1 VELTL
6 LTAAPQPTA
15 EVLPAL
21 GLLPHQVSVLPAD
34 ISALIDRP
42 VGDAVLVDSRRDLMA
57 GRSFLRLLAA
67 LDLPV
72 PVLAVLT
79 EGGLIAVTGDW
90 NVDDFVLDTAGP
102 AELDAR
108 LRLAVERRS
117 GRPDQAAGRLEI
129 GELTIDETTYSARLA
144 GRSLD
149 LTYKEFELLK
159 FLAAHPGRVFSRSHL
174 VQEVWGYD
182 YFGGTRTVDVHV
194 RRLRAKLGVEH
205 EAMIG
210 TVRNVGYKFVRPADA
225 GCAAESADATI
236 SSLRERVERRR

>member
-1 VELTL
+1 MELLL
-6 LTAAPQPTA
+6 LTAAKQPTA

-21 GLLPHQVSVLPAD
+21 GLLPHQVTVLPQEA
-34 ISALIDRP
+34 SALVDRSL
-42 VGDAVLVDSRRDLMA
+42 GDAVLVDARRDLMGA
-57 GRSFLRLLAA
+57 RSFVRLLTAMGVA
-67 LDLPV
+67 V

-79 EGGLIAVTGDW
+79 EGGLIAMAGDW
-90 NVDDFVLDTAGP
+90 AVDDFVLDTAGP

-117 GRPDQAAGRLEI
+117 AAAADSGSRLEL
-129 GELTIDETTYSARLA
+129 GDLAIDEATYTARLA
-144 GRSLD
+144 GVPLD

-159 FLAAHPGRVFSRSHL
+159 FLAAHPGRVFTRSHL

-205 EAMIG
+205 ESMIG
-210 TVRNVGYKFVRPADA
+210 TVRNVGYKFVRQAEVGTRTPARTP
-225 GCAAESADATI
+225 AT
-236 SSLRERVERRR
+236 EPTRVKSPQ